1 MSVFVMAD
9 LHLCT
14 DDASK
19 SMEVFGN
26 RWKDYQN
33 RIAQN
38 WNKLVSLDDT
48 VIIPGDI
55 SWALT
60 LSDAVSDIKFL
71 ASLNGK
77 KVILKGNHD
86 FWWTS
91 IQKMNALF
99 DELEI
104 KNISILHNNSL
115 VVEDYIITGS
125 RGWFIDPSTQTKS
138 VNANFDKV
146 NNRELIR
153 LKLGL
158 DSAVKLN
165 NEQSEKKEII
175 CFFHFP
181 PVWSEFK
188 NDGILALLKEYGVK
202 RCYFGHIHGNYST
215 SGTFFED
222 GIKMNL
228 ISADFLNFIPQ
239 YIE

>member
-9 LHLCT
+9 LHLCN
-14 DDASK
+14 DDSSK

-26 RWKDYQN
+26 RWNDYQN

-38 WNKLVSLDDT
+38 WNKLVTPTDT

-60 LSDAVSDIKFL
+60 LSEAVSDIRFL
-71 ASLNGK
+71 AALNGK
-77 KVILKGNHD
+77 KVIMKGNHD

-91 IQKMNALF
+91 VTKMNSLF
-99 DELEI
+99 DELGI
-104 KNISILHNNSL
+104 DNISILHNNSL
-115 VVEDYIITGS
+115 VVENFIVTGS
-125 RGWFIDPSTQTKS
+125 RGWFIDPSAQTKS
-138 VNANFDKV
+138 VNADFDKV

-158 DSAVKLN
+158 DSAKKLN
-165 NEQSEKKEII
+165 AEQDESKEII

-181 PVWSEFK
+181 PVWGEFK
-188 NDGILALLKEYGVK
+188 NEGILTLLKDFGVK
-202 RCYFGHIHGNYST
+202 RCYFGHIHGNYTT
-215 SGTFFED
+215 SGTFVED

>member
-33 RIAQN
+33 RIALN
-38 WNKLVSLDDT
+38 WNKLVSADDT

-60 LSDAVSDIKFL
+60 LNDAVSDIKFL
-71 ASLNGK
+71 NSLNGK
-77 KVILKGNHD
+77 KVIMKGNHD

-91 IQKMNALF
+91 LSKMNALF
-99 DELEI
+99 DELGI
-104 KNISILHNNSL
+104 DNIRVLHNNSL
-115 VVEDYIITGS
+115 VVENFIITGS

-138 VNANFDKV
+138 VNADFDKV

-165 NEQSEKKEII
+165 GEQAEKKEII

-188 NDGILALLKEYGVK
+188 NDGILALLNEYGVK

-222 GIKMNL
+222 EIKMNL

>member
-14 DDASK
+14 DDSSK

-38 WNKLVSLDDT
+38 WNKLVTDNDT

-55 SWALT
+55 SWAIT
-60 LSDAVSDIKFL
+60 LNDAVSDIKFL
-71 ASLNGK
+71 SSLNGK
-77 KVILKGNHD
+77 KVIMKGNHD

-91 IQKMNALF
+91 VSKMNALF
-99 DELEI
+99 EELGVH
-104 KNISILHNNSL
+104 NISILHNNSL

-125 RGWFIDPSTQTKS
+125 RGWFIDPSTQTRN
-138 VNANFDKV
+138 VNADFDKV

-158 DSAVKLN
+158 DCAVRLN
-165 NEQSEKKEII
+165 DEQTEKKEII

-188 NDGILALLKEYGVK
+188 NEGILTLLKEYGVK
-202 RCYFGHIHGNYST
+202 RCYFGHIHGNYSV

-222 GIKMNL
+222 GIKMNM